1 MNNTV
6 QTLAQTQ
13 ILADFDNQ
21 NPVIDTTHII
31 DAEYTITSEDIPHE
45 LSASKELVAIND
57 NNFPT
62 IPTDPTALPKY
73 ITLAQKYIE
82 AETKLLNGLK
92 LTSGKYNQALKY
104 TQDHAALL
112 LYAELRL
119 SEILKGIKT
128 CRGMRTDINKKKLI
142 PQFNKLAKSKKEII
156 KQEFQLSPRQ
166 ARDIERLTKESV
178 EQAINVAFENNVIP
192 TRALALSQ
200 LPKKEKDETGNIV
213 FTPIEETEDK
223 VFSSEEPLYYT
234 SLFANVGIGTYYLH
248 NQNINYAVA
257 NELLGDRAEWHDY
270 IYPNADMVQGDIT
283 DPEVYNKLVQ
293 LHKQHGCKLV
303 LASPPCQSF
312 SKANNSKGKASDIR
326 TPLFRTNLDVIR
338 DTDTDYTMIENVPDF
353 LNAKPKQLKELLGDL
368 TIGEYIKQELEN
380 MGYVVNIGVYSA
392 ADYGTAQDRQ
402 RAIILAAKKELGLW
416 KFPKKDK
423 FRKLL
428 FEAIGDLPSLEPG
441 QQDPERPMH
450 YALDLP
456 ACQIEFLKHTPT
468 ASSAWKNKK
477 EYQPV
482 NVDGSESCAQF
493 KASFSR
499 KDWNKPSNTVLTDSG
514 SLGGM
519 INIHPGRP
527 LSDGTYSDCRP
538 LSILE
543 LFRITGLP
551 DDYPILEKFIKNDK
565 LIREVIGECFA
576 PLHVARLMTTMPNKN
591 KLKSN
596 I

>member
-1 MNNTV
+1 MTNTIA
-6 QTLAQTQ
+6 TLAQTQ
-13 ILADFDNQ
+13 TLADIDNQ
-21 NPVIDTTHII
+21 NPVSDTTNII

-45 LSASKELVAIND
+45 LSDAKELVAIND
-57 NNFPT
+57 NKFPT
-62 IPTDPTALPKY
+62 MPTDPTALPQF
-73 ITLAQKYIE
+73 ITVAKKRVE
-82 AETKLLNGLK
+82 AKAKLLNVIK
-92 LTSGKYNQALKY
+92 FTPEQYKQAFAQTQKEATSLLIAELNLSEALK
-104 TQDHAALL
+104 A
-112 LYAELRL
+112 
-119 SEILKGIKT
+119 IKT
-128 CRGMRTDINKKKLI
+128 QQGLRSDLKKKEALTT
-142 PQFNKLAKSKKEII
+142 FNKEVKTKKEII
-156 KQEFQLSPRQ
+156 KKVFNLTPRQ
-166 ARDIERLTKESV
+166 ARDIEKLTKDCV
-178 EQAINVAFENNVIP
+178 LRAIEFAKDNNIIP
-192 TRALALSQ
+192 TRALAVSQ
-200 LPKKEKDETGNIV
+200 LPKREKDETGDIT
-213 FTPIEETEDK
+213 FIPIEETEDK

-248 NQNINYAVA
+248 NQNINCAVA
-257 NELLGDRAEWHDY
+257 NELLDERAEWHNY
-270 IYPNADMVQGDIT
+270 IYPEAKMVQGDIT
-283 DPEVYNKLVQ
+283 APEVYNELVE

-312 SKANNSKGKASDIR
+312 SKANTSKGKASDIR
-326 TPLFRTNLDVIR
+326 TPLFRTNLDFIR
-338 DTDTDYTMIENVPDF
+338 DTNPDYALIENVPDF
-353 LNAKPKQLKELLGDL
+353 LNAKPEQLKNILGTL

-392 ADYGTAQDRQ
+392 ADYGTAQDRK

-423 FRKLL
+423 FRKML

-551 DDYPILEKFIKNDK
+551 DDYPIPEKFIKNDK
-565 LIREVIGECFA
+565 LIRDVIGECFA

>member
-21 NPVIDTTHII
+21 NPVINTTNII

-200 LPKKEKDETGNIV
+200 LPKKEKDETGNII

-248 NQNINYAVA
+248 NQNINCAVA

-326 TPLFRTNLDVIR
+326 TPLFRTNLDFIR
-338 DTDTDYTMIENVPDF
+338 DTDTDYAMIENVPDF

-551 DDYPILEKFIKNDK
+551 DNYPVPEKFIKNDK

>member
-1 MNNTV
+1 MTNTV
-6 QTLAQTQ
+6 ATLAQTQ
-13 ILADFDNQ
+13 TLADIDNQ
-21 NPVIDTTHII
+21 NPVINTTNII

-45 LSASKELVAIND
+45 LSEAKELVAIND
-57 NNFPT
+57 NKFPT
-62 IPTDPTALPKY
+62 MPTDPTALPQF
-73 ITLAQKYIE
+73 ITVAKKRVE
-82 AETKLLNGLK
+82 AKAKLLNVIK
-92 LTSGKYNQALKY
+92 FTPEQYKQAFAQTQKEATSLLIAELNLSEALK
-104 TQDHAALL
+104 A
-112 LYAELRL
+112 
-119 SEILKGIKT
+119 IKT
-128 CRGMRTDINKKKLI
+128 QQGLRSDLKKKEALTT
-142 PQFNKLAKSKKEII
+142 FNKEVKTKKEII
-156 KQEFQLSPRQ
+156 KKVFNLTPRQ
-166 ARDIERLTKESV
+166 ARDIEKLTKDCV
-178 EQAINVAFENNVIP
+178 LRAIEFAKDNNIIP

-200 LPKKEKDETGNIV
+200 LPKREKDETGDIT
-213 FTPIEETEDK
+213 FIPIEETEDK

-248 NQNINYAVA
+248 NQNINCAVA
-257 NELLGDRAEWHDY
+257 NELLDERAEWHNY
-270 IYPNADMVQGDIT
+270 IYPEAKMVQGDIT
-283 DPEVYNKLVQ
+283 DPEVYNELVE

-312 SKANNSKGKASDIR
+312 SKANTSKGKASDIR
-326 TPLFRTNLDVIR
+326 TPLFRTNLDFIR
-338 DTDTDYTMIENVPDF
+338 DTNPDYALIENVPDF
-353 LNAKPKQLKELLGDL
+353 LNAKPEQLKNILGTL

-402 RAIILAAKKELGLW
+402 RAIILAAKKELGVW

-468 ASSAWKNKK
+468 ASSAWQNKK
-477 EYQPV
+477 EYRPV

-499 KDWNKPSNTVLTDSG
+499 KDWNKPSNTVLTGSDSI
-514 SLGGM
+514 GGM

-551 DDYPILEKFIKNDK
+551 DDYPIPEKFIKNDK

-576 PLHVARLMTTMPNKN
+576 PLHVARLMTTMPNKS
-591 KLKSN
+591 KVKA
-596 I
+596 

>member
-6 QTLAQTQ
+6 QTLAQTK
-13 ILADFDNQ
+13 ILADFDDQ
-21 NPVIDTTHII
+21 NPVMDTTHII

-45 LSASKELVAIND
+45 LSASKELIAIND

-73 ITLAQKYIE
+73 ITLAKKYIE

-248 NQNINYAVA
+248 NQNINCAVA

-283 DPEVYNKLVQ
+283 DPEVYNKLVL

-326 TPLFRTNLDVIR
+326 TPLFRTNLDFIR
-338 DTDTDYTMIENVPDF
+338 DTDTDYAMIENVPDF

-551 DDYPILEKFIKNDK
+551 DNYPVPEKFIKNDK

-576 PLHVARLMTTMPNKN
+576 PLHVARLMTTMPNKS
-591 KLKSN
+591 KVKA
-596 I
+596 

>member
-13 ILADFDNQ
+13 ILADFDDQ
-21 NPVIDTTHII
+21 NPVMDTTNII

-82 AETKLLNGLK
+82 AEKKLLNGLK

-248 NQNINYAVA
+248 NQNINCAVA

-312 SKANNSKGKASDIR
+312 SKANNSKGKVSDIR
-326 TPLFRTNLDVIR
+326 TPLFRTNLEFIR
-338 DTDTDYTMIENVPDF
+338 DTNPDYAMIENVPDF

-499 KDWNKPSNTVLTDSG
+499 KDWNKPSNTVLTGSD

-551 DDYPILEKFIKNDK
+551 DDYPIPEKFIKNDK
-565 LIREVIGECFA
+565 LIRDVIGECFA

>member
-21 NPVIDTTHII
+21 NPVIDTTNII

-73 ITLAQKYIE
+73 ITLAKKYIE

-248 NQNINYAVA
+248 NQNINCAVA

-312 SKANNSKGKASDIR
+312 SKANTSKGKASDIR
-326 TPLFRTNLDVIR
+326 TPLFRTNLDFIR
-338 DTDTDYTMIENVPDF
+338 DTNTDYAMIENVPDF

-423 FRKLL
+423 FRKIL

-551 DDYPILEKFIKNDK
+551 DDYPIPEKFIKNDK
-565 LIREVIGECFA
+565 LIRDVIGECFA
-576 PLHVARLMTTMPNKN
+576 PLHVARLMTTMPNKS
-591 KLKSN
+591 KVKA
-596 I
+596 

>member
-21 NPVIDTTHII
+21 NPVIDTTNII

-73 ITLAQKYIE
+73 ITLAKKYIE

-248 NQNINYAVA
+248 NQNINCAVA

-312 SKANNSKGKASDIR
+312 SKANTSKGKVSDIR
-326 TPLFRTNLDVIR
+326 TPLFRTNLEFIR
-338 DTDTDYTMIENVPDF
+338 DTNPDYALIENVPDF

-423 FRKLL
+423 FRKIL

-551 DDYPILEKFIKNDK
+551 DDYPIPEKFIKNDK
-565 LIREVIGECFA
+565 LIRDVIGERFA

-591 KLKSN
+591 KVKA
-596 I
+596 

>member
-13 ILADFDNQ
+13 ILADFDDQ
-21 NPVIDTTHII
+21 NPVMDTTHII

-45 LSASKELVAIND
+45 LSASKELIAIND

-73 ITLAQKYIE
+73 ITLAKKYIE

-234 SLFANVGIGTYYLH
+234 SLFANIGIGTYYLH
-248 NQNINYAVA
+248 NQNINCAVA

-326 TPLFRTNLDVIR
+326 TPLFRTNLDFIR
-338 DTDTDYTMIENVPDF
+338 DTDTDYAMIENVPDF

-551 DDYPILEKFIKNDK
+551 DDYPVPEKFIKNDK

-576 PLHVARLMTTMPNKN
+576 PLHVARLMTTIPNKN
-591 KLKSN
+591 KAKA
-596 I
+596 

>member
-13 ILADFDNQ
+13 ILADFDDQ
-21 NPVIDTTHII
+21 NPVMDTTHII

-73 ITLAQKYIE
+73 ITLAKKYIE

-156 KQEFQLSPRQ
+156 KQEFKLSPRQ

-248 NQNINYAVA
+248 NQNINCAVA

-326 TPLFRTNLDVIR
+326 TPLFRTNLDFIR
-338 DTDTDYTMIENVPDF
+338 DTDTDYAMIENVPDF

-392 ADYGTAQDRQ
+392 ADYGTAQDRK
-402 RAIILAAKKELGLW
+402 RAIILAAKKELGVW

-477 EYQPV
+477 KYQPV

-551 DDYPILEKFIKNDK
+551 DDYPIPEKFIKNDK
-565 LIREVIGECFA
+565 LIRDVIGECFA
-576 PLHVARLMTTMPNKN
+576 PLHVARLMTTMPNKS
-591 KLKSN
+591 KVKA
-596 I
+596 

>member
-6 QTLAQTQ
+6 ATLAQTQ
-13 ILADFDNQ
+13 TLADIDNQ
-21 NPVIDTTHII
+21 NPVINTTNII
-31 DAEYTITSEDIPHE
+31 DAEYTITSEDIPHK
-45 LSASKELVAIND
+45 LSEAKELVAIND
-57 NNFPT
+57 NKFPT
-62 IPTDPTALPKY
+62 MPTDPTALPQF
-73 ITLAQKYIE
+73 ITVAKKCVE
-82 AETKLLNGLK
+82 AKAKLLNVIK
-92 LTSGKYNQALKY
+92 FTPEQYKQAFAQTQKEATSLLIAELNLSEALK
-104 TQDHAALL
+104 A
-112 LYAELRL
+112 
-119 SEILKGIKT
+119 IKT
-128 CRGMRTDINKKKLI
+128 QQGLRSDLKKKEALTT
-142 PQFNKLAKSKKEII
+142 FNKEVKTKKEII
-156 KQEFQLSPRQ
+156 KKVFNLTPRQ
-166 ARDIERLTKESV
+166 ARDIEKLTKDCV
-178 EQAINVAFENNVIP
+178 LRAIEFAKDNNIIP

-200 LPKKEKDETGNIV
+200 LPKREKDETGDIT
-213 FTPIEETEDK
+213 FIPIEETEDK

-248 NQNINYAVA
+248 NQNINCAVA

-283 DPEVYNKLVQ
+283 NPEVYNKLVQ

-312 SKANNSKGKASDIR
+312 SKANTSKGKASDIR
-326 TPLFRTNLDVIR
+326 TPLFRTNLDFIR
-338 DTDTDYTMIENVPDF
+338 DTTPDYALIENVPDF
-353 LNAKPKQLKELLGDL
+353 LNAKPEQLKNILGTL

-392 ADYGTAQDRQ
+392 ADYGTAQDRK

-423 FRKLL
+423 FRKML

-468 ASSAWKNKK
+468 ASSAWQNNK
-477 EYQPV
+477 EYRPV

-551 DDYPILEKFIKNDK
+551 DDYPIPEKFIKNDK

-576 PLHVARLMTTMPNKN
+576 PLHVAKLMTTMPNKN

>member
-13 ILADFDNQ
+13 ILADFDDQ
-21 NPVIDTTHII
+21 NPVMDTTNII

-73 ITLAQKYIE
+73 ITLAKKYIE

-248 NQNINYAVA
+248 NQNINCAVA
-257 NELLGDRAEWHDY
+257 NELLRDRAEWHDY

-283 DPEVYNKLVQ
+283 DPVVYNKLVQ

-326 TPLFRTNLDVIR
+326 TPLFRTNLDFIR
-338 DTDTDYTMIENVPDF
+338 DTDTDYAMIENVPDF
-353 LNAKPKQLKELLGDL
+353 LNAKPKQLKGLLGDL

-551 DDYPILEKFIKNDK
+551 DNYPVPEKFIKNDK
-565 LIREVIGECFA
+565 LIRDVIGECFA
-576 PLHVARLMTTMPNKN
+576 PLHVARLMTTMPNKS
-591 KLKSN
+591 KVKA
-596 I
+596 

>member
-6 QTLAQTQ
+6 TTLAQTQ
-13 ILADFDNQ
+13 ILTDTDNQ
-21 NPVIDTTHII
+21 NPVVDTTNII

-45 LSASKELVAIND
+45 LSESKELVAVND

-62 IPTDPTALPKY
+62 PPTDPTALPKY
-73 ITLAQKYIE
+73 ITLAKKYIE

-92 LTSGKYNQALKY
+92 LTPNRYHLALRT
-104 TQDHAALL
+104 TQEHASLL
-112 LYAELRL
+112 LLAELRL
-119 SEILKGIKT
+119 SEMLKGIKT
-128 CRGMRTDINKKKLI
+128 CRGMRTDINKKKMLSK
-142 PQFNKLAKSKKEII
+142 FNHLVKSKKEII
-156 KQEFQLSPRQ
+156 KQDFKLSPRQ
-166 ARDIERLTKESV
+166 ARDIEKLTSECIKKALE
-178 EQAINVAFENNVIP
+178 VAKENNTIP
-192 TRALALSQ
+192 TRSLALSQ
-200 LPKKEKDETGNIV
+200 LPKREKDETGNVV

-248 NQNINYAVA
+248 NQNIHCAVA
-257 NELLGDRAEWHDY
+257 NELLEERAEWHDY
-270 IYPNADMVQGDIT
+270 IYPNAEMIQGDMT
-283 DPEVYNKLVQ
+283 NPEVYNKLVQ

-303 LASPPCQSF
+303 LASPPYQSF
-312 SKANNSKGKASDIR
+312 SKANTSKGKVSDIR
-326 TPLFRTNLDVIR
+326 TPLFRTNLDFIR
-338 DTDTDYTMIENVPDF
+338 DTDTDYALIENVPDF

-380 MGYVVNIGVYSA
+380 MGYIVNIGVYSA
-392 ADYGTAQDRQ
+392 ADYGTAQDRK

-423 FRKLL
+423 FRKIL

-468 ASSAWKNKK
+468 ASSAWQNKK
-477 EYQPV
+477 EYQPI
-482 NVDGSESCAQF
+482 NIDGSESCANF

-499 KDWNKPSNTVLTDSG
+499 KDWNKPSNTILTDNG
-514 SLGGM
+514 SIGGI

-543 LFRITGLP
+543 LFRVTGLP
-551 DDYPILEKFIKNDK
+551 DDYPVPGKFIKNDK

-576 PLHVARLMTTMPNKN
+576 PLHVARLMTTIPNKN
-591 KLKSN
+591 KVKA
-596 I
+596 

>member
-6 QTLAQTQ
+6 TTLTQTQTLAD
-13 ILADFDNQ
+13 IDNQ
-21 NPVIDTTHII
+21 NPVINTTNII
-31 DAEYTITSEDIPHE
+31 DAEYTITSEDILHE
-45 LSASKELVAIND
+45 LSEAKELIAVND
-57 NNFPT
+57 NKFPT
-62 IPTDPTALPKY
+62 LPTDPTALPQF
-73 ITLAQKYIE
+73 ITVAKKCVE
-82 AETKLLNGLK
+82 AETKLLNVLK
-92 LTSGKYNQALKY
+92 LNPDKYKFALVRA
-104 TQDHAALL
+104 QRHAAILLSAELL
-112 LYAELRL
+112 L
-119 SEILKGIKT
+119 SEKLKGIKT
-128 CRGMRTDINKKKLI
+128 CRGMRTDIQKKKMLST
-142 PQFNKLAKSKKEII
+142 FKLLVKSKKEII
-156 KQEFQLSPRQ
+156 KQEFNLSPRQ
-166 ARDIERLTKESV
+166 ARDIERLTKDCV
-178 EQAINVAFENNVIP
+178 LQAIKFAKENNIIP
-192 TRALALSQ
+192 TRALALSK
-200 LPKKEKDETGNIV
+200 LPKREKDETGNIV

-248 NQNINYAVA
+248 NQNIHCAVA
-257 NELLGDRAEWHDY
+257 NELLEERAEWHDY
-270 IYPNADMVQGDIT
+270 IYPNAEMVQGDMT
-283 DPEVYNKLVQ
+283 NPEIYNKLVQ

-312 SKANNSKGKASDIR
+312 SKANTSKGKSKDIR
-326 TPLFRTNLDVIR
+326 TPLFRTNLDFIR
-338 DTDTDYTMIENVPDF
+338 DTDTDYALIENVPDF

-392 ADYGTAQDRQ
+392 ADYGTAQDRK

-423 FRKLL
+423 FRKIL

-468 ASSAWKNKK
+468 ASSAWQNKK
-477 EYQPV
+477 EYRPV

-551 DDYPILEKFIKNDK
+551 DNYPVPEKFIKNDK

-576 PLHVARLMTTMPNKN
+576 PLHVARLMTTMPNKS
-591 KLKSN
+591 KVKA
-596 I
+596 

>member
-13 ILADFDNQ
+13 ILADFDDQ
-21 NPVIDTTHII
+21 NPVMDTTHII

-248 NQNINYAVA
+248 NQNINCAVA

-326 TPLFRTNLDVIR
+326 TPLFRTNLDFIR
-338 DTDTDYTMIENVPDF
+338 DTDTDYAMIENVPDF

-551 DDYPILEKFIKNDK
+551 DNYPVPEKFIKNDK

-576 PLHVARLMTTMPNKN
+576 PLHVARLMTTIPNKN

>member
-13 ILADFDNQ
+13 ILADFDDQ
-21 NPVIDTTHII
+21 NPVMDTTHII

-45 LSASKELVAIND
+45 LSANKELVAIND

-73 ITLAQKYIE
+73 ITLAKKYIE
-82 AETKLLNGLK
+82 AETKLLSGLK
-92 LTSGKYNQALKY
+92 LTSSKYNQALKY

-248 NQNINYAVA
+248 NQNINCAVA

-326 TPLFRTNLDVIR
+326 TPLFRTNLDFIR
-338 DTDTDYTMIENVPDF
+338 DTDTDYAMIENVPDF

-428 FEAIGDLPSLEPG
+428 FKAIGDLPSLEPG
-441 QQDPERPMH
+441 QQDTERPMH

-551 DDYPILEKFIKNDK
+551 DDYPIPEKFIKNDK
-565 LIREVIGECFA
+565 LIRDVIRECFA
-576 PLHVARLMTTMPNKN
+576 PLHVARLMTTMPNKS
-591 KLKSN
+591 KVKA
-596 I
+596 

>member
-13 ILADFDNQ
+13 ILADFDDQ
-21 NPVIDTTHII
+21 NPVMDTTNII

-73 ITLAQKYIE
+73 ITLAKKYIE

-166 ARDIERLTKESV
+166 ARDIERLMKESV

-213 FTPIEETEDK
+213 FTPIEETADK

-248 NQNINYAVA
+248 NQNINCAVA
-257 NELLGDRAEWHDY
+257 NELLEERAEWHDY

-283 DPEVYNKLVQ
+283 NPEVYNKLVQ
-293 LHKQHGCKLV
+293 LHKQHDCKLV

-326 TPLFRTNLDVIR
+326 TPLFRTNLDFIR
-338 DTDTDYTMIENVPDF
+338 DTDTDYAMIENVPDF

-423 FRKLL
+423 FRKIL

-499 KDWNKPSNTVLTDSG
+499 KDWNKPSNTVLTGSD

-551 DDYPILEKFIKNDK
+551 DDYPIPEKFIKNDK
-565 LIREVIGECFA
+565 LIRDVIGECFA
-576 PLHVARLMTTMPNKN
+576 PLHVARLMTTMPNKS
-591 KLKSN
+591 KVKA
-596 I
+596 

>member
-1 MNNTV
+1 MTNTV
-6 QTLAQTQ
+6 ATLAQTQ
-13 ILADFDNQ
+13 TLADIDNQ
-21 NPVIDTTHII
+21 NPVSDTTNII

-45 LSASKELVAIND
+45 LSEAKELVAIND
-57 NNFPT
+57 NKFPT
-62 IPTDPTALPKY
+62 IPTDPTALPQF
-73 ITLAQKYIE
+73 ITVAKKRVE
-82 AETKLLNGLK
+82 AKAKLLNVIQFTPEQYK
-92 LTSGKYNQALKY
+92 QAFAQTQKEATSLLIAELNLSEALK
-104 TQDHAALL
+104 A
-112 LYAELRL
+112 
-119 SEILKGIKT
+119 IKT
-128 CRGMRTDINKKKLI
+128 QQGLRSDLKKKEALTT
-142 PQFNKLAKSKKEII
+142 FNKEVKTKKEII
-156 KQEFQLSPRQ
+156 KKVFNLTPRQ
-166 ARDIERLTKESV
+166 ARDIEKLTKDCV
-178 EQAINVAFENNVIP
+178 LRAIEFAKDNNIIP

-200 LPKKEKDETGNIV
+200 LPKREKDETGDIT
-213 FTPIEETEDK
+213 FIPIEETEDK

-248 NQNINYAVA
+248 NQNINCAVA
-257 NELLGDRAEWHDY
+257 NELLDERAEWHNY
-270 IYPNADMVQGDIT
+270 IYPEAKMVQGDIT
-283 DPEVYNKLVQ
+283 DPEVYNELVE

-312 SKANNSKGKASDIR
+312 SKANNSKGKVSDIR
-326 TPLFRTNLDVIR
+326 TPLFRTNLEFIR
-338 DTDTDYTMIENVPDF
+338 DTNPDYAMIENVPDF

-499 KDWNKPSNTVLTDSG
+499 KDWNKPSNTVLTGSD

-519 INIHPGRP
+519 INIHPAVRY
-527 LSDGTYSDCRP
+527 LMEH
-538 LSILE
+538 ILIADHY
-543 LFRITGLP
+543 LF
-551 DDYPILEKFIKNDK
+551 
-565 LIREVIGECFA
+565 
-576 PLHVARLMTTMPNKN
+576 
-591 KLKSN
+591 
-596 I
+596 

>member
-21 NPVIDTTHII
+21 NPVIDTTNII

-45 LSASKELVAIND
+45 LPASKELVAIND

-73 ITLAQKYIE
+73 ITLAKKYIE

-104 TQDHAALL
+104 TQDHATLL

-248 NQNINYAVA
+248 NQNINCAVA

-312 SKANNSKGKASDIR
+312 SKANNSKGKVSDIR
-326 TPLFRTNLDVIR
+326 TPLFRTNLEFIR
-338 DTDTDYTMIENVPDF
+338 DTNPDYAMIENVPDF

-499 KDWNKPSNTVLTDSG
+499 KDWNKPSNTVLTGSD

-551 DDYPILEKFIKNDK
+551 DDYPIPEKFIKNDK
-565 LIREVIGECFA
+565 LIRDVIGECFA
-576 PLHVARLMTTMPNKN
+576 PLHVARLMTTMPNKS
-591 KLKSN
+591 KVKA
-596 I
+596 

>member
-6 QTLAQTQ
+6 TTLTQTQTLAD
-13 ILADFDNQ
+13 IDNQ
-21 NPVIDTTHII
+21 NPVIDTTNII

-45 LSASKELVAIND
+45 LSEAKELIAVND
-57 NNFPT
+57 NTFPT
-62 IPTDPTALPKY
+62 LPTDPTALPQF
-73 ITLAQKYIE
+73 ITVAKKCVE
-82 AETKLLNGLK
+82 AETKLLNVLK
-92 LTSGKYNQALKY
+92 LNPDKYKFALVRA
-104 TQDHAALL
+104 QRHAAILLSAELL
-112 LYAELRL
+112 L
-119 SEILKGIKT
+119 SEKLKGIKT
-128 CRGMRTDINKKKLI
+128 CRGMRTDIQKKKMLST
-142 PQFNKLAKSKKEII
+142 FKLLVKSKKEII
-156 KQEFQLSPRQ
+156 KQEFNLSPRQ
-166 ARDIERLTKESV
+166 ARDIERLTKDCV
-178 EQAINVAFENNVIP
+178 LQAIKFAKENNIIP
-192 TRALALSQ
+192 TRALALSK
-200 LPKKEKDETGNIV
+200 LPKREKDETGNIV

-248 NQNINYAVA
+248 NQNIHCAVA
-257 NELLGDRAEWHDY
+257 NELLEERAEWHDY
-270 IYPNADMVQGDIT
+270 IYPNAEMVQGDMT
-283 DPEVYNKLVQ
+283 NPEIYNKLVQ

-312 SKANNSKGKASDIR
+312 SKANTSKGKSKDIR
-326 TPLFRTNLDVIR
+326 TPLFRTNLDFIR
-338 DTDTDYTMIENVPDF
+338 DTDTDYALIENVPDF

-392 ADYGTAQDRQ
+392 ADYGTAQDRK

-423 FRKLL
+423 FRKIL

-456 ACQIEFLKHTPT
+456 SCQIECLKHTPT
-468 ASSAWKNKK
+468 ASSAWQNKK
-477 EYQPV
+477 EYRPV

-551 DDYPILEKFIKNDK
+551 DDYPVPEKFIKNDK

-576 PLHVARLMTTMPNKN
+576 PLHVARLMTTMPNKS
-591 KLKSN
+591 KVKA
-596 I
+596 

>member
-1 MNNTV
+1 
-6 QTLAQTQ
+6 
-13 ILADFDNQ
+13 
-21 NPVIDTTHII
+21 
-31 DAEYTITSEDIPHE
+31 
-45 LSASKELVAIND
+45 
-57 NNFPT
+57 
-62 IPTDPTALPKY
+62 
-73 ITLAQKYIE
+73 
-82 AETKLLNGLK
+82 
-92 LTSGKYNQALKY
+92 
-104 TQDHAALL
+104 
-112 LYAELRL
+112 
-119 SEILKGIKT
+119 
-128 CRGMRTDINKKKLI
+128 
-142 PQFNKLAKSKKEII
+142 
-156 KQEFQLSPRQ
+156 
-166 ARDIERLTKESV
+166 
-178 EQAINVAFENNVIP
+178 
-192 TRALALSQ
+192 
-200 LPKKEKDETGNIV
+200 
-213 FTPIEETEDK
+213 
-223 VFSSEEPLYYT
+223 
-234 SLFANVGIGTYYLH
+234 
-248 NQNINYAVA
+248 
-257 NELLGDRAEWHDY
+257 
-270 IYPNADMVQGDIT
+270 
-283 DPEVYNKLVQ
+283 
-293 LHKQHGCKLV
+293 
-303 LASPPCQSF
+303 
-312 SKANNSKGKASDIR
+312 
-326 TPLFRTNLDVIR
+326 
-338 DTDTDYTMIENVPDF
+338 MIENVPDF

-551 DDYPILEKFIKNDK
+551 DDYPVPEKFIKNDK

-576 PLHVARLMTTMPNKN
+576 PLHVARLMTTMPNKS
-591 KLKSN
+591 KVKA
-596 I
+596 

>member
-13 ILADFDNQ
+13 NLADFDNQ
-21 NPVIDTTHII
+21 NPVIDTTNII
-31 DAEYTITSEDIPHE
+31 DAEYTITSENILHK
-45 LSASKELVAIND
+45 LSDCKELVAIND

-82 AETKLLNGLK
+82 AEIKLLNGLK
-92 LTSGKYNQALKY
+92 LSPDRYHLALKS
-104 TQDHAALL
+104 TQKHASFLL
-112 LYAELRL
+112 LAELRL
-119 SEILKGIKT
+119 SEMLKEIKT
-128 CRGMRTDINKKKLI
+128 CRGMRTDIQKKKKLSK
-142 PQFNKLAKSKKEII
+142 FNQLVKSKKEII

-166 ARDIERLTKESV
+166 ARDIEKLTLECIKKALE
-178 EQAINVAFENNVIP
+178 VAKENNIIP

-223 VFSSEEPLYYT
+223 VFSSDEPLYYT

-248 NQNINYAVA
+248 NQNINCAVA
-257 NELLGDRAEWHDY
+257 NELLEERAEWHDY

-312 SKANNSKGKASDIR
+312 SKANTSKGKASDIR
-326 TPLFRTNLDVIR
+326 TPLFRTNLDFIR
-338 DTDTDYTMIENVPDF
+338 DTDTDYAMIENVPDF

-392 ADYGTAQDRQ
+392 ADYGTAQDRK

-441 QQDPERPMH
+441 QQDPKRPMH

-456 ACQIEFLKHTPT
+456 A
-468 ASSAWKNKK
+468 
-477 EYQPV
+477 
-482 NVDGSESCAQF
+482 
-493 KASFSR
+493 
-499 KDWNKPSNTVLTDSG
+499 
-514 SLGGM
+514 
-519 INIHPGRP
+519 
-527 LSDGTYSDCRP
+527 
-538 LSILE
+538 
-543 LFRITGLP
+543 
-551 DDYPILEKFIKNDK
+551 
-565 LIREVIGECFA
+565 
-576 PLHVARLMTTMPNKN
+576 
-591 KLKSN
+591 
-596 I
+596 

>member
-1 MNNTV
+1 MTNTV
-6 QTLAQTQ
+6 ATLTQIQTLAN
-13 ILADFDNQ
+13 LDNQ
-21 NPVIDTTHII
+21 NPVIDTTNII

-45 LSASKELVAIND
+45 LSESKELIAVND
-57 NNFPT
+57 NKFPT
-62 IPTDPTALPKY
+62 LPTDPTALPQF
-73 ITLAQKYIE
+73 ITVAKKCVE
-82 AETKLLNGLK
+82 AETKLLNVLK
-92 LTSGKYNQALKY
+92 LNPDKYKFALVRA
-104 TQDHAALL
+104 QRHAAILLSAELL
-112 LYAELRL
+112 L
-119 SEILKGIKT
+119 SEKLKGIKT
-128 CRGMRTDINKKKLI
+128 CRGMRTDIQKKKMLST
-142 PQFNKLAKSKKEII
+142 FKHLVKSKKEII
-156 KQEFQLSPRQ
+156 KQEFNLSPRQ
-166 ARDIERLTKESV
+166 ARDIERLTKDCV
-178 EQAINVAFENNVIP
+178 LQAIKFAKENNIIP
-192 TRALALSQ
+192 TRALALSK
-200 LPKKEKDETGNIV
+200 LPKMEKDETGNVV

-248 NQNINYAVA
+248 NQNIHCAVA
-257 NELLGDRAEWHDY
+257 NELLEERAEWHDY
-270 IYPNADMVQGDIT
+270 IYPNAEMIQGDMT
-283 DPEVYNKLVQ
+283 NPEVYNKLVQ

-312 SKANNSKGKASDIR
+312 SKANTSKGKVSDIR
-326 TPLFRTNLDVIR
+326 TPLFRTNLDFIR
-338 DTDTDYTMIENVPDF
+338 DTDTDYALIENVPDF
-353 LNAKPKQLKELLGDL
+353 LHAKPKQLKELLGDL

-380 MGYVVNIGVYSA
+380 MGYIVNIGVYSA
-392 ADYGTAQDRQ
+392 ADYGTAQDRK

-423 FRKLL
+423 FRKIL

-456 ACQIEFLKHTPT
+456 TCQIEFLKHTPT
-468 ASSAWKNKK
+468 ASSAWQNKK
-477 EYQPV
+477 EYRPV

-551 DDYPILEKFIKNDK
+551 DDYPIPEKFIKNDK
-565 LIREVIGECFA
+565 LIRDVIGECFA
-576 PLHVARLMTTMPNKN
+576 PLHVARLMTTMPNKS
-591 KLKSN
+591 KVKA
-596 I
+596 